1 MTSVEQ
7 MQRETIALWGKHK
20 KDSEDNEVSLG
31 KEYNPITLDK
41 LFRVI
46 ELQHL
51 ANMNKASQSL
61 PVMYITVVGTLS
73 PNIVTL
79 LKAHEFQVF
88 EERYI
93 KNSRPHFR
101 TYISWDYDWSNLED
115 KLNIHSYIIEK

>member
-1 MTSVEQ
+1 MISVEQ
-7 MQRETIALWGKHK
+7 LQRETIALWGKRK

-51 ANMNKASQSL
+51 TNMNKASQSL

-93 KNSRPHFR
+93 KNNSPHFR

>member
-1 MTSVEQ
+1 MISVEQ
-7 MQRETIALWGKHK
+7 LQRETIALWGKHK

-88 EERYI
+88 EERYV
-93 KNSRPHFR
+93 KNNRHHFR